1 MAVSIGMRND
11 LLPIGFAIHNEERD
25 RTYSESWSY
34 HIIGE
39 RLIAYKYGK
48 TSEVQ
53 VQNIEKSLNT
63 IIEQFEEMKKD
74 FTGLLFTNLVD
85 FDAKWGHRRNVSGYA
100 DELEDFDVLLGQ
112 LLSVLDSD
120 TLLIITAD
128 HGNDPTYKGTDH
140 TRECVPCLMYS
151 PS

>member
-1 MAVSIGMRND
+1 M
-11 LLPIGFAIHNEERD
+11 
-25 RTYSESWSY
+25 
-34 HIIGE
+34 
-39 RLIAYKYGK
+39 
-48 TSEVQ
+48 
-53 VQNIEKSLNT
+53 
-63 IIEQFEEMKKD
+63 
-74 FTGLLFTNLVD
+74 D

-151 PS
+151 PSMKEYGILDDSNSFGAIGSVVLGDFGIDKPNYMIGEFDLNKLV

>member
-1 MAVSIGMRND
+1 M
-11 LLPIGFAIHNEERD
+11 
-25 RTYSESWSY
+25 
-34 HIIGE
+34 
-39 RLIAYKYGK
+39 
-48 TSEVQ
+48 
-53 VQNIEKSLNT
+53 
-63 IIEQFEEMKKD
+63 
-74 FTGLLFTNLVD
+74 D

-151 PS
+151 PSMKEHGILDDSNSFGAIGSVVLGDFGIDKPNYMIGKFDLNKLV